1 MPTNE
6 EIKAEVT
13 EWLDA
18 NWSADRSLSEWREIL
33 VDAGWA
39 APAWP
44 ADCFGRDYTAVEA
57 AVVSEVFRDKGALGA
72 AQGIV
77 RGLAAETVLVH
88 GTDEQKRRFLR
99 PMLTGEQGWCQLF
112 SEPGSGSDL
121 AGASTKAEKKDG
133 KWIINGQKV
142 WNTSAHH
149 ADFGLLLARTDWDVP
164 KHQGLSYF
172 LLDMHQPGVE
182 ARPLK
187 QMNGHASFNE
197 VFMVDAEVPEHDMLG
212 NEGEGWR
219 IAGTT
224 LSKERRGFSGDR
236 TGGPLRERT
245 GPIYE
250 EYRKELAIDLEPY
263 VWYPQREGRVDLVM
277 QRARDTGAIKDA
289 AVRQEIAKLLSMKQA
304 SDLASAVAEQTRR
317 AGSNEIIPAGS
328 IGKLAASNIARQASH
343 VHTMISGADAMLS
356 GPDSTEG
363 GIIAEVLISVPAIS
377 IAGGT
382 DEIQKNIVS
391 ERVLGMPKEPRA
403 DTGPFRDIPRNVES

>member
-1 MPTNE
+1 
-6 EIKAEVT
+6 
-13 EWLDA
+13 
-18 NWSADRSLSEWREIL
+18 
-33 VDAGWA
+33 
-39 APAWP
+39 
-44 ADCFGRDYTAVEA
+44 
-57 AVVSEVFRDKGALGA
+57 
-72 AQGIV
+72 
-77 RGLAAETVLVH
+77 
-88 GTDEQKRRFLR
+88 
-99 PMLTGEQGWCQLF
+99 
-112 SEPGSGSDL
+112 
-121 AGASTKAEKKDG
+121 
-133 KWIINGQKV
+133 
-142 WNTSAHH
+142 
-149 ADFGLLLARTDWDVP
+149 
-164 KHQGLSYF
+164 
-172 LLDMHQPGVE
+172 
-182 ARPLK
+182 
-187 QMNGHASFNE
+187 
-197 VFMVDAEVPEHDMLG
+197 MVDAEVPEHDMLG